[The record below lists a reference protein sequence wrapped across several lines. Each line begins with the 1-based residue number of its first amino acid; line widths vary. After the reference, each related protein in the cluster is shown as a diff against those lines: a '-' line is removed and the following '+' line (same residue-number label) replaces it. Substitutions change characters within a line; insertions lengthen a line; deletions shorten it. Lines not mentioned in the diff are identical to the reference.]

1 MKWIYETWRGPWV
14 RAKTQ
19 LQLVVEQQSR
29 LPVKLFNHGLQA
41 LEHNAPTDSCMYG
54 TYWLYMM
61 CWKMLRS
68 PLSRLLTSLLSFDAF
83 LLMTKF
89 SHVLC
94 CHQCFC
100 FVFISDQTVIS
111 LHEDWQQGSMSG
123 STLSP
128 WDLSG
133 LGMGFGLYRPRRPS
147 YTFATQHSR
156 QRSESYRY
164 ATRRDPDGGEA
175 QPQEDY
181 IENVLSKVR
190 KESYLKATRDDAEGN
205 HVELSRLTENHMT
218 IVEEGAGNDALC
230 ESQNHI
236 NQKFAAQNCRAKSQ
250 SRQAS
255 VDTLDAKLSTT
266 AGTPSGGDPTPSI
279 ISAMAP
285 TGWCSGQKNLIVLCV
300 SFIFIFSPFRGVQ
313 NLQSSLNAEDQLGII
328 AMSCLHGTMVMT
340 CFLAPLWTN
349 VFTAKWT
356 LALGALCFLLWFGAN
371 FYPTFYTLIP
381 AAVVTGFGHGL
392 LWTAESSYL
401 LKLAFDLAH
410 ITRDQ
415 LEPKMFRFHA
425 IFLACFQT
433 THIWGNL
440 ISSLLLGHRTK
451 VVQQQVRLDIEAQA
465 KVLNMT
471 VEELESYMVPAVGSS
486 STQCGVLY
494 RCQADEYIAVFPDKP
509 YGESS
514 FLCCLFFWPFQI
526 IQCHLFSCMFPIF
539 SIELTKFC
547 LIQLLWNVCENF
559 SVGMHNLFRLMMH
572 DHSSGVLLFCLTKY
586 VCSGYQ
592 ELFNQYLIPAVIE
605 SCMDLN
611 HLIPHLM
618 AFNWVQD

>member
-1 MKWIYETWRGPWV
+1 
-14 RAKTQ
+14 
-19 LQLVVEQQSR
+19 
-29 LPVKLFNHGLQA
+29 
-41 LEHNAPTDSCMYG
+41 
-54 TYWLYMM
+54 
-61 CWKMLRS
+61 
-68 PLSRLLTSLLSFDAF
+68 
-83 LLMTKF
+83 
-89 SHVLC
+89 
-94 CHQCFC
+94 
-100 FVFISDQTVIS
+100 
-111 LHEDWQQGSMSG
+111 MSG

-164 ATRRDPDGGEA
+164 ATRRDPDSAEA

-190 KESYLKATRDDAEGN
+190 KESYIKATRDELEGN

-218 IVEEGAGNDALC
+218 IVEEGSGNDALC

-236 NQKFAAQNCRAKSQ
+236 NQKFAAQNCKAKSQ
-250 SRQAS
+250 SRQTS
-255 VDTLDAKLSTT
+255 VDTLDAKERLSTT
-266 AGTPSGGDPTPSI
+266 AGTPSGGEPTPSI
-279 ISAMAP
+279 VSSYGRV
-285 TGWCSGQKNLIVLCV
+285 GWCSGQKNLIVLCI
-300 SFIFIFSPFRGVQ
+300 SFILIFSPFRGVQ

-349 VFTAKWT
+349 IFTAKWT

-401 LKLAFDLAH
+401 LKLAFDLAN

-440 ISSLLLGHRTK
+440 ISSLLLGHRT
-451 VVQQQVRLDIEAQA
+451 QIVRRQTELDFEAQA
-465 KVLNMT
+465 ALFNMT
-471 VEELESYMVPAVGSS
+471 VQQLKDAMQSS
-486 STQCGVLY
+486 TTQCGVLY
-494 RCQADEYIAVFPDKP
+494 RCRPNEYIPVFPDKP
-509 YGESS
+509 YDREDMRPVLWQLMCGYIVLA
-514 FLCCLFFWPFQI
+514 FLG
-526 IQCHLFSCMFPIF
+526 
-539 SIELTKFC
+539 FC
-547 LIQLLWNVCENF
+547 LILVLLDRIGARADPESTGIQMLKQHVSQLVQ
-559 SVGMHNLFRLMMH
+559 HRTFRLLSPLMVFSGLQQGFMFTDYNLVRPATGGTFVLGAEYVGFCMITLGVANVGGSVVVALVLNKVPREVVLGFGGIMH
-572 DHSSGVLLFCLTKY
+572 MALMIGFLIWIPDKHPMLFFVLAAAWGVCD
-586 VCSGYQ
+586 
-592 ELFNQYLIPAVIE
+592 AVWQTQCNSE
-605 SCMDLN
+605 WL
-611 HLIPHLM
+611 
-618 AFNWVQD
+618 